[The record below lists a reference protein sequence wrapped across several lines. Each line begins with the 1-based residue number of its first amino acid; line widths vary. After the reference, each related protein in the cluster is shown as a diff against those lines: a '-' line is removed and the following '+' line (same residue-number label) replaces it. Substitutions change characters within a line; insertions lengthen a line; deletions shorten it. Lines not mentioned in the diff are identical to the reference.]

1 MMPQYFI
8 IHFGKSLLKAFMKS
22 LNRVLLL
29 GLLLILIG
37 CQEEAPNPDQTEA
50 PALADVAE
58 PTKQKLVPPTT
69 PIFEDFQGEPTLSLF
84 PRVGDYRPET
94 EDERL
99 PYWNTFIDHLS
110 KVSGLV
116 QNPED
121 GNKAWSIRSINSI
134 DSLGYFSPLAVEPNT
149 SYRLSFKLKAQLA
162 EGASAGIGIL
172 EFDEFLWI
180 GEQYTEQTLQKH
192 YRGVHEGIRRT
203 GNSDWEEYDTT
214 FTTHPETHMI
224 HLVLFRDGT
233 HDRNGILFDD
243 IMMTLNSNR

>member
-1 MMPQYFI
+1 M
-8 IHFGKSLLKAFMKS
+8 KA
-22 LNRVLLL
+22 LNSVLCL
-29 GLLLILIG
+29 GLLLILVG
-37 CQEEAPNPDQTEA
+37 CQEEAPKPEQSET
-50 PALADVAE
+50 PVVVDVAE
-58 PTKQKLVPPTT
+58 PAKQKPIPPTT

-110 KVSGLV
+110 KISGLV
-116 QNPED
+116 ENPED
-121 GNKAWSIRSINSI
+121 GNKAWSFRSVNSI
-134 DSLGYFSPLAVEPNT
+134 DSLGYFSPLAVEPSTN
-149 SYRLSFKLKAQLA
+149 YRVSFKLKAQLA

-180 GEQYTEQTLQKH
+180 GEQYTEQSFQEH
-192 YRGVHEGIRRT
+192 YRGTHEGIRRT
-203 GNSDWEEYDTT
+203 GATDWEEYDIT
-214 FTTHPETHMI
+214 FATSPETHMI

-243 IMMTLNSNR
+243 IKIDVE